1 MISKILNNF
10 TIFFLGRI
18 GIEFDHANLIL
29 KNKLND
35 ALPTTTEFQDVG
47 EMTMKMRMVKSP
59 EELGKFTKVSFL
71 FKTFS
76 IHPLPLFY
84 RAVRTIPR
92 MLLMY

>member
-1 MISKILNNF
+1 M
-10 TIFFLGRI
+10 
-18 GIEFDHANLIL
+18 

-71 FKTFS
+71 FKTFENILHKFVTRDS
-76 IHPLPLFY
+76 ISKVFQNYFYKKRPLFFY
-84 RAVRTIPR
+84 TI
-92 MLLMY
+92 LYAFVFFF